1 MGAFSTKK
9 TLYGDTARIPQV
21 AEKIRQAFVNEGY
34 EVRIEEPATGE
45 KIFISKGGLFK
56 AALGLR
62 TALEITMKSDKAG
75 NIAFEAGIS
84 VVKQQ
89 LIPTLITMFVFSPV
103 VIAQVWGMVKQSKL
117 DERALAIAERELYNR

>member
-9 TLYGDTARIPQV
+9 TLYGATARIPQV

-34 EVRIEEPATGE
+34 EVRIEEPAMGE

-62 TALEITMKSDKAG
+62 TALEITMKPDKAG
-75 NIAFEAGIS
+75 NIAFKAGIS

-117 DERALAIAERELYNR
+117 DERALEIAERELYNR

>member
-21 AEKIRQAFVNEGY
+21 AEQIRQAFVNEGY
-34 EVRIEEPATGE
+34 EVRIEDPANGQR
-45 KIFISKGGLFK
+45 IFISKGGLFK

-62 TALEITMKSDKAG
+62 TALEITMKPDKAG

-117 DERALAIAERELYNR
+117 DEKALAIAEYELYKN